1 MRCRR
6 PHLHSPTL
14 SALLGALVFFNAS
27 VVAAD
32 GFVVSGHSGSLY
44 DGDEWSELLRSL
56 ATVLF
61 IFTVD
66 DEDDSDFLCDPHL
79 YHDPDDWCDE
89 LGFSV
94 PQVQLSA
101 GMGYT
106 LSPRLTVGARYL
118 YRRDRRDNEI
128 ARLWGGSPE
137 VTLDLGD
144 PGSAVQPFVGGYL
157 LAYPGGAA
165 QGESPPV
172 PGHQLRGSGGPAR
185 HDVPGRRVVAAVGI
199 SERPVSR
206 SRPGPCGESQRHRGT
221 GPAPGPGVTAQAAA
235 GPGPQY
241 TTATVRRT
249 LSERASPEIL
259 SFTT

>member
-6 PHLHSPTL
+6 PHLHSPAL

-27 VVAAD
+27 VAAAD

-66 DEDDSDFLCDPHL
+66 DEDDSDFLCDPHH
-79 YHDPDDWCDE
+79 YHDPDDWCDV

-101 GMGYT
+101 GVGYT

-128 ARLWGGSPE
+128 ARLWGGGPE

-157 LAYPGGAA
+157 LATRGERRRESHPLSQGTSFGVQAGLRVMMSPGAGLLLQWGFQNDRFPDRVQA
-165 QGESPPV
+165 PV
-172 PGHQLRGSGGPAR
+172 
-185 HDVPGRRVVAAVGI
+185 
-199 SERPVSR
+199 ESR
-206 SRPGPCGESQRHRGT
+206 S
-221 GPAPGPGVTAQAAA
+221 
-235 GPGPQY
+235 
-241 TTATVRRT
+241 ATVGLGLR
-249 LSERASPEIL
+249 LALE
-259 SFTT
+259 